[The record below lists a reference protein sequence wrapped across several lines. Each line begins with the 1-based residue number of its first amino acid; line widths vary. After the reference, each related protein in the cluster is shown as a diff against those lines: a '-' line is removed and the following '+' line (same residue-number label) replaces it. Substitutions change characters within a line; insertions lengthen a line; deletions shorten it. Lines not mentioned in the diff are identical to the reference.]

1 MSVDSLDPDDVD
13 PSEILGSALR
23 RREDPHL
30 VTGDA
35 EYTDDVQYPRMAFM
49 AVVRSQYGHARIE
62 DVDASAAEERED
74 VLAVYTHNDIAANDV
89 PGTLAVWI
97 EEDYATTP
105 DRPVLADGRVRY
117 QGEPIAVVVAEG
129 RYAAAEA
136 ADLVEVSYDRLEAV
150 TDPVE
155 AVEGDAPTVHRD
167 APDNVALEWEH
178 GDEAAVEEAFE
189 AAADVVELDLV
200 NNRLVPTAMETRA
213 AVARYRSSDGKL
225 TVEMTSQNPH
235 LHQAWLA
242 ETLGLRKQDIRV
254 RAPDVGGGFGSKIH
268 HYPEE
273 ALVSFAAMDLER
285 PVKWQATRTEGFAST
300 SHGRDHRAHAEI
312 AFDEDGHITGL
323 RTDTH
328 VGVGGYISSAQ
339 ASVAA
344 PDYAELLCGQYDVP
358 EFYAHVTGAFTNTAP
373 VDAYR
378 GAGRPEATY
387 LVERLMSRAAAE
399 LDVDPVELRRRNLI
413 GEDQFPYEAA
423 AGRTYDS
430 GDYERTLEVA
440 LEHVDYESFRERQ
453 AAAREEGRY
462 LGLGLSCYIEACGV
476 GPGLFESGSVEFK
489 DSGEVIVKVGTHSHG
504 QGHETTY
511 AQIVAD
517 RLGIPYDDVE
527 VVEGDT
533 AVVAEGRGTYGSR
546 SAPVGGSAVFE
557 SAEKVREKARRI
569 AAHQLESAPDDVEFE
584 DGEFHVAGAPDRSIP
599 IREIAGVA
607 YTRDEL
613 PEDVDPGLEATSYY
627 DPPNFVFPFGTHA
640 AIVEVDPR
648 SGEIEFE
655 RYVAVD
661 DVGNQINPK
670 IVEGQ
675 IHGGIA
681 QGLGQALY
689 EGAEY
694 DENGTLVTG
703 SLQDYAVPK
712 AEHVP
717 EMETDSTETPCPHN
731 PLGVK
736 GVGEAGTIAAP
747 PAVVNAVI
755 DALEPFGVERVD
767 MPLTPE
773 TVWSA
778 VDGRAAADGGDRNAG
793 ADAGA
798 GGGTDPREATRND
811 GGDL

>member
-1 MSVDSLDPDDVD
+1 MGIRSVDPDEVD
-13 PSEILGSALR
+13 PADILGSALE

-35 EYTDDVQYPRMAFM
+35 EYTDDIQYPRMAFM

-62 DVDASAAEERED
+62 DVDTSPAEANED
-74 VLAVYTHNDIAANDV
+74 VLAVYTHQDIAASDA
-89 PGTLAVWI
+89 PGRMAVWVD
-97 EEDYATTP
+97 EDYTTIP
-105 DRPVLADGRVRY
+105 DRPVLAEGRVRY
-117 QGEPIAVVVAEG
+117 QGEPIAVVVAEE
-129 RYAAAEA
+129 RYAAASATE
-136 ADLVEVSYDRLEAV
+136 LVEVTYDRLDAV

-155 AVEGDAPTVHRD
+155 AVSGDGPTIHHEAPE
-167 APDNVALEWEH
+167 NVALEWEH
-178 GDEAAVEEAFE
+178 GDEAAVEAAFE
-189 AAADVVELDLV
+189 EAADVVTLDLE
-200 NNRLVPTAMETRA
+200 NNRLIPTAMETRA
-213 AVARYRSSDGKL
+213 AIARYRAADGKL

-235 LHQAWLA
+235 LHQGWLA

-273 ALVSFAAMDLER
+273 ALVSFAAMDLGR
-285 PVKWQATRTEGFAST
+285 PVKWQATRTEGFSST

-312 AFDEDGHITGL
+312 AFDEDHRIVGL

-358 EFYAHVTGAFTNTAP
+358 AFYARVTGAFTNTAP

-387 LVERLMSRAAAE
+387 LVERLLSYAAAQ
-399 LDVDPVELRRRNLI
+399 LDVDPVELRQQNFI
-413 GEDQFPYEAA
+413 GPDQFPYPAA

-430 GDYERTLEVA
+430 GDYEKTLEVA
-440 LEHVDYESFRERQ
+440 LDHVDVEAFRERQ

-489 DSGEVIVKVGTHSHG
+489 GSGEVVVKVGTHSHG
-504 QGHETTY
+504 QGHETSY

-517 RLGIPYDDVE
+517 RLGVPYDDVE
-527 VVEGDT
+527 IVEGDT

-557 SAEKVREKARRI
+557 SAEKVREKARLI
-569 AAHQLESAPDDVEFE
+569 AAHRLESGPDDLEFA
-584 DGEFHVAGAPDRSIP
+584 DGEFHVAGAPGRSIS
-599 IREIAGVA
+599 IQEVADVA
-607 YTRDEL
+607 YSREEL
-613 PEDVDPGLEATSYY
+613 PDDVEPGLEATSYY
-627 DPPNFVFPFGTHA
+627 DPPNFVFPFGTHVA
-640 AIVEVDPR
+640 VVEVDPD
-648 SGEIEFE
+648 SGEIAFE

-675 IHGGIA
+675 IHGGVA
-681 QGLGQALY
+681 QGIGQALY
-689 EGAEY
+689 ECAVY
-694 DENGTLVTG
+694 DDNGNLLTG
-703 SLQDYAVPK
+703 SLQDYAMPK

-717 EMETDSTETPCPHN
+717 EMGTESTVTPCPHN

-747 PAVVNAVI
+747 PAVVNAVV
-755 DALEPFGVERVD
+755 DALAPFGIDTLD

-773 TVWSA
+773 RVWNA
-778 VDGRAAADGGDRNAG
+778 VDGQAAADGGTVDETDR
-793 ADAGA
+793 
-798 GGGTDPREATRND
+798 TD
-811 GGDL
+811 GGDT

>member
-1 MSVDSLDPDDVD
+1 VSVESLDPAEID
-13 PSEILGSALR
+13 PAEILGSAIE
-23 RREDPHL
+23 RREDPRL

-35 EYTDDVQYPRMAFM
+35 EYTDDIQYPREVFM
-49 AVVRSQYGHARIE
+49 AVVRSRYGHARIE
-62 DVDASAAEERED
+62 GIDTSAAEGSED
-74 VLAVYTHNDIAANDV
+74 VLAVYTHEEVAASDA

-97 EEDYATTP
+97 DEEYATTP
-105 DRPVLADGRVRY
+105 DRPILADGRVRY
-117 QGEPIAVVVAEG
+117 QGEPVAVVVAED
-129 RYAAAEA
+129 RYAAATA
-136 ADLVEVSYDRLEAV
+136 TDLVDVSYDRLDAV

-155 AVEGDAPTVHRD
+155 AVSGEAPTVHEE
-167 APDNVALEWEH
+167 APDNVALEWEG
-178 GDEAAVEEAFE
+178 GDEVAVEAAFE
-189 AAADVVELDLV
+189 AAADVVELDLE
-200 NNRLVPTAMETRA
+200 NNRLIPTAMETRA
-213 AVARYRSSDGKL
+213 AIARYEPGDGKL

-235 LHQAWLA
+235 LHREWLA

-273 ALVSFAAMDLER
+273 ALVAFAAMDLER

-300 SHGRDHRAHAEI
+300 SHGRNHRAHAEM
-312 AFDEDGHITGL
+312 AFDEDGNITGL

-328 VGVGGYISSAQ
+328 VGVGGYVSSAE

-344 PDYAELLCGQYDVP
+344 PDYAELLCGQYDIP
-358 EFYAHVTGAFTNTAP
+358 AFHAHVIGAFTNTAP

-387 LVERLMSRAAAE
+387 LVERLMTYAASE
-399 LDVDPVELRRRNLI
+399 LGVDPIELRRRNLI
-413 GEDQFPYEAA
+413 GEDQFPYQAA
-423 AGRTYDS
+423 AGREYDS
-430 GDYERTLEVA
+430 GDYERTLDVA
-440 LEHVDYESFRERQ
+440 LDHVDYEAFRERQ
-453 AAAREEGRY
+453 REAREEGRY
-462 LGLGLSCYIEACGV
+462 LGIGLSCYIEACGV

-489 DSGEVIVKVGTHSHG
+489 SSGEVVVKAGTHSHG
-504 QGHETTY
+504 QGHRTSY

-517 RLGIPYDDVE
+517 RLGVPYEDVE

-533 AVVAEGRGTYGSR
+533 EAVAEGRGTYGSR
-546 SAPVGGSAVFE
+546 SAPVGGSAVVD

-569 AAHQLESAPDDVEFE
+569 AAHRLESAPEDVEFE
-584 DGEFHVAGAPDRSIP
+584 DGEFHVAGAPDRSIS

-607 YTRDEL
+607 YSRDEL

-627 DPPNFVFPFGTHA
+627 DPPNFVFPFGTHVA
-640 AIVEVDPR
+640 VVEVDPD
-648 SGEIEFE
+648 SGETEFE

-689 EGAEY
+689 EGTEY
-694 DENGTLVTG
+694 DDNGTLVTG

-712 AEHVP
+712 AHHIP
-717 EMETDSTETPCPHN
+717 EMETDSTVTPCPHN

-747 PAVVNAVI
+747 PAVVNAVA
-755 DALEPFGVERVD
+755 DALEPFGVDHVG
-767 MPLTPE
+767 MPLTAE
-773 TVWSA
+773 RVWSA
-778 VDGRAAADGGDRNAG
+778 VDGRAAADGGGEVRWPD
-793 ADAGA
+793 
-798 GGGTDPREATRND
+798 GGGDTDGDDAAEND
-811 GGDL
+811 GGDT

>member
-1 MSVDSLDPDDVD
+1 MSVDSLDPKEID
-13 PSEILGSALR
+13 PAEILGSAIE

-30 VTGDA
+30 LTGDA
-35 EYTDDVQYPRMAFM
+35 EYTDDIQYPRMAFM

-62 DVDASAAEERED
+62 GIDTSAAEAHGD
-74 VLAVYTHNDIAANDV
+74 VLAVYTHEDVAASDV
-89 PGTLAVWI
+89 PGRLAVWI

-105 DRPVLADGRVRY
+105 DRPILADGRVRY
-117 QGEPIAVVVAEG
+117 QGEPIAVVVAGG

-136 ADLVEVSYDRLEAV
+136 ADLVEVSYDRLDAV

-155 AVEGDAPTVHRD
+155 AVDGDAPTVHD
-167 APDNVALEWEH
+167 EAPDNVALEWEH
-178 GDEAAVEEAFE
+178 GDEAAVEAAFE
-189 AAADVVELDLV
+189 EAADVVELDLE

-213 AVARYRSSDGKL
+213 AIARYRPSDGKL

-235 LHQAWLA
+235 LHQEWLA

-273 ALVSFAAMDLER
+273 ALVSFAAMDVER

-312 AFDEDGHITGL
+312 AFDEDGHVTGL

-358 EFYAHVTGAFTNTAP
+358 AFYARVTGAFTNTAP

-413 GEDQFPYEAA
+413 AADQFPYEAA
-423 AGRTYDS
+423 AGREYDS
-430 GDYERTLEVA
+430 GDYERA
-440 LEHVDYESFRERQ
+440 LDAALDHVDYEAFRERQ
-453 AAAREEGRY
+453 REAREEGRY
-462 LGLGLSCYIEACGV
+462 LGIGLSCYIEACGV

-489 DSGEVIVKVGTHSHG
+489 SSGEVVVKVGTHSHG
-504 QGHETTY
+504 QGHGTSY

-517 RLGIPYDDVE
+517 RLGVPYEDVE

-533 AVVAEGRGTYGSR
+533 AVVSEGRGTYGSR
-546 SAPVGGSAVFE
+546 SAPVGGSAVFN

-569 AAHQLESAPDDVEFE
+569 AAHRLEAAPEDLEFE
-584 DGEFHVAGAPDRSIP
+584 DGEFRVAGAPDRSVA
-599 IREIAGVA
+599 IREIASVA
-607 YTRDEL
+607 YERDEL
-613 PEDVDPGLEATSYY
+613 PEDVEPGLEATSYY
-627 DPPNFVFPFGTHA
+627 DPPNFVFPFGTHV
-640 AIVEVDPR
+640 AIVAVDPD

-703 SLQDYAVPK
+703 SLQDYAMPK
-712 AEHVP
+712 AGHVP
-717 EMETDSTETPCPHN
+717 EMETDSTVTPCPHN

-747 PAVVNAVI
+747 PAVVNAVV
-755 DALEPFGVERVD
+755 DALRPFGVDHVEMPMTAER
-767 MPLTPE
+767 
-773 TVWSA
+773 VWSA
-778 VDGRAAADGGDRNAG
+778 VEGRATADGGRPDESG
-793 ADAGA
+793 D
-798 GGGTDPREATRND
+798 D
-811 GGDL
+811 GGEI

>member
-1 MSVDSLDPDDVD
+1 VSIESLKPEDVD
-13 PSEILGSALR
+13 PSDVLGSALE

-35 EYTDDVQYPRMAFM
+35 EYTDDIQYPRSTFM
-49 AVVRSQYGHARIE
+49 SVVRSQYGHARIE
-62 DVDASAAEERED
+62 DVDTSEAEEHED
-74 VLAVYTHNDIAANDV
+74 VLAVYTHDDVAASDV

-97 EEDYATTP
+97 DEEYATTP
-105 DRPVLADGRVRY
+105 DRPILADGRVRY
-117 QGEPIAVVVAEG
+117 QGEPIAVVVAED
-129 RYAAAEA
+129 RYTAAEA
-136 ADLVEVSYDRLEAV
+136 AGLVDASYDRLDAV

-155 AVEGDAPTVHRD
+155 AVEDDAPTVHRS

-178 GDEAAVEEAFE
+178 GDEAAVESAFE
-189 AAADVVELDLV
+189 EADHVVELDLE
-200 NNRLVPTAMETRA
+200 NNRLVPTAIETRA
-213 AVARYRSSDGKL
+213 AIARYKPSDGEL
-225 TVEMTSQNPH
+225 FVEMTSQNPH

-242 ETLGLRKQDIRV
+242 ETLGLRKADIRV

-273 ALVSFAAMDLER
+273 ALVSFAAMDVER

-312 AFDEDGHITGL
+312 AFDEGGHVTGL

-358 EFYAHVTGAFTNTAP
+358 AFYAHVTGAFTNTAP

-387 LVERLMSRAAAE
+387 LIERLMSRAADE
-399 LDVDPVELRRRNLI
+399 LGTDPVELRRRNLI

-423 AGRTYDS
+423 AGREYDS
-430 GDYERTLEVA
+430 GDYERTLDVA
-440 LEHVDYESFRERQ
+440 LDHVDYEDFRERQ
-453 AAAREEGRY
+453 AEAREEGRY
-462 LGLGLSCYIEACGV
+462 LGIGFSCYIEACGV
-476 GPGLFESGSVEFK
+476 GPGLFESGNVEFK
-489 DSGEVIVKVGTHSHG
+489 PSGEVVVKAGTHSHG
-504 QGHETTY
+504 QGHETSY

-527 VVEGDT
+527 VIEGDT
-533 AVVAEGRGTYGSR
+533 AVVSEGRGTYGSR
-546 SAPVGGSAVFE
+546 SAPVGGSAVFN

-569 AAHQLESAPDDVEFE
+569 AAHQLEASEADLEFE
-584 DGEFHVAGAPDRSIP
+584 DGEFHVAGAPERSIH
-599 IREIAGVA
+599 IRTVAGVA
-607 YTRDEL
+607 YARDEL
-613 PEDVDPGLEATSYY
+613 PEGVEPGLEATSYY
-627 DPPNFVFPFGTHA
+627 DPPNFVFPFGTHVA
-640 AIVEVDPR
+640 VVAVDPD
-648 SGEIEFE
+648 SGEIELE
-655 RYVAVD
+655 RYVSVD

-703 SLQDYAVPK
+703 SLQDYTVPK
-712 AEHVP
+712 AHHLP
-717 EMETDSTETPCPHN
+717 EMETDSTVTPCPHN

-747 PAVVNAVI
+747 PAAVNAVV
-755 DALEPFGVERVD
+755 DALEPFGVEGVE
-767 MPLTPE
+767 MPMTPE
-773 TVWSA
+773 RVWNA
-778 VDGRAAADGGDRNAG
+778 VEERAAGD
-793 ADAGA
+793 
-798 GGGTDPREATRND
+798 GGTDRDDHGTRADD
-811 GGDL
+811 GGEN